1 MLRLRA
7 ACCASPRHGI
17 DPCVLSILPSACSLD
32 SASPAVCV
40 SVTAAYE
47 GRIRAQ
53 KLRVELAAAKKEA
66 EHYIGRAELAK
77 KLEHRDRAGAGG
89 SASGKS
95 AGGKGRAAEGA
106 TDAEGSTADPR
117 FAKKPRRGDDEGR
130 DSRFGGASSSGDA
143 APRGEV
149 GEDGLRR
156 HFKQRAPLED
166 KLLTRK
172 GR

>member
-1 MLRLRA
+1 M
-7 ACCASPRHGI
+7 P
-17 DPCVLSILPSACSLD
+17 
-32 SASPAVCV
+32 VCV
-40 SVTAAYE
+40 SVIAAYE

-77 KLEHRDRAGAGG
+77 KLEHRDRAGAGSSG
-89 SASGKS
+89 GGSGK
-95 AGGKGRAAEGA
+95 AGGSKGRAAEGA
-106 TDAEGSTADPR
+106 ADAEGSTADPR
-117 FAKKPRRGDDEGR
+117 FAKKARRGDDEGAG

-143 APRGEV
+143 AARGGV